1 MKTQHLL
8 CLALL
13 PLAASAIE
21 PGPSSPQQAET
32 EQWLTLQVN
41 GHAASP
47 TPQSSSPAEREQALQ
62 RWLDSIDPAVL
73 NVAGPRASNDPRIY
87 NAVFALLT
95 SLRWPR

>member
-8 CLALL
+8 SLALL

-47 TPQSSSPAEREQALQ
+47 TPQSSSPVEREQALQ
-62 RWLDSIDPAVL
+62 RWLDSNKHPIPEFFDQKVGGTAQ
-73 NVAGPRASNDPRIY
+73 GSK
-87 NAVFALLT
+87 
-95 SLRWPR
+95 